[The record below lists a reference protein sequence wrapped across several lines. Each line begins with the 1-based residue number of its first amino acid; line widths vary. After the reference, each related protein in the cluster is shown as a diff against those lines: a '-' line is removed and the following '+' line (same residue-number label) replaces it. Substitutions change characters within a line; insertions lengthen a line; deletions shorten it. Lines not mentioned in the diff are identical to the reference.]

1 LTSGRRPAK
10 GLRLSVLRGRFAVVR
25 LAARAP
31 LPGWASSGSFVSVTR
46 TGTELS
52 IVCRERTVPA
62 GVRREVGFR
71 CLEVEG
77 PFEFDA
83 VGVLASLAAPLA
95 LARIPILALSTFD
108 TDYLLVRELHLAAAL
123 RALRRAGH
131 VVSGAVE

>member
-1 LTSGRRPAK
+1 
-10 GLRLSVLRGRFAVVR
+10 
-25 LAARAP
+25 
-31 LPGWASSGSFVSVTR
+31 
-46 TGTELS
+46 
-52 IVCRERTVPA
+52 VPA

-95 LARIPILALSTFD
+95 RARVPILAVSTFD
-108 TDYLLVRELHLAAAL
+108 TDYLLVKEVHLAAAL